1 LPPAVIPAVLPQA
14 IAEAILAAVVTVV
27 VVRGIML
34 FRSGRTTAP
43 EIKPDEERRY

>member
-1 LPPAVIPAVLPQA
+1 
-14 IAEAILAAVVTVV
+14 

-43 EIKPDEERRY
+43 EIESDQERRY